1 MKTRSR
7 NAERERAYQLCAEY
21 AVDNLKVVFVV
32 LHEQFGFGKDRL
44 KKLMDEMQKKFDYYH
59 EYDSEGCFK
68 YAMDR
73 DIHGLGL
80 DDEVDYAL
88 TGRLGSWAECRQPK
102 PKQTSVTVAE
112 AAEMQTKM
120 LAMTDLQ
127 KATGYDLGR
136 GVKNE

>member
-1 MKTRSR
+1 MKTHSR

-44 KKLMDEMQKKFDYYH
+44 RKLMEEMQKKFDYYH
-59 EYDSEGCFK
+59 EYDADGCFE
-68 YAMDR
+68 YAMNR

-80 DDEVDYAL
+80 DEEVDNAL

-102 PKQTSVTVAE
+102 PKQPTVSIAE
-112 AAEMQTKM
+112 ASEMQAKM
-120 LAMTDLQ
+120 LAMTDAQ
-127 KATGYDLGR
+127 KAQYDLGKL
-136 GVKNE
+136 VIK